1 MTGGTDMR
9 AINTE
14 AMGEFGL
21 LIVAVGAFII
31 VVGAFLIVLSMVLE
45 KLL

>member
-1 MTGGTDMR
+1 MTGGIGMR

-14 AMGEFGL
+14 AMGEFCL

-31 VVGAFLIVLSMVLE
+31 VVGAFLIVLSMILE